1 MVVLTRKDIRAMR
14 RNNIKVTAKQERDL
28 LELLGHEAFEDGDR
42 YCYSE
47 QDIHEQTRIY
57 LRDHPD
63 VDPVGEEDMK
73 RRTLWLESLE
83 KKDKS
88 QSSKINDLPLNTKR
102 RGPQKGRRPFL
113 SSRKGA

>member
-14 RNNIKVTAKQERDL
+14 QNYIKVTVKQEREL
-28 LELLGHEAFEDGDR
+28 LKLLGHEPLEGGDR

-47 QDIHEQTRIY
+47 QDIYEQTRIY

-63 VDPVGEEDMK
+63 VDPVEEEDMK

-88 QSSKINDLPLNTKR
+88 QSSNINDLTLNTKK
-102 RGPQKGRRPFL
+102 RGLREGRRPSL
-113 SSRKGA
+113 PS